1 MRNASATTRGCHAR
15 AAAFRPYAEELRLR
29 PRTQIFNA
37 HWRGVSKHEGAA
49 SSPFETR
56 ARMSEFVQPPQ
67 HARSSG

>member
-1 MRNASATTRGCHAR
+1 MRAQRRSTLMLRSR
-15 AAAFRPYAEELRLR
+15 AFG

-37 HWRGVSKHEGAA
+37 RWRGVSKHEGAA

-67 HARSSG
+67 HALLRVRRS